1 MKTIPCSDVLKV
13 DIVHNVSVYIK
24 QIFKN
29 LLLQ

>member
-13 DIVHNVSVYIK
+13 DIVHVSVYIK